1 MRRGRKRRG
10 HEVVLVSS
18 GAIALGVA
26 HLGLGKRPSEMAA
39 LQAAAATG
47 QSLLMR
53 RYADAF
59 AEHEIHVA
67 QVLLTHADLA
77 HRGRANNARAAVS
90 KLLELGALPI
100 INENDA
106 VAVDEIRFGDNDALA
121 AMVTPLCEAELLI
134 LLSDVDGLLDDRGTR
149 VPHVARID
157 DAVRSWVT
165 TKTSGVGTGGMH
177 SKLDAV
183 RTAAISGSHV
193 VIAPA
198 RARGVVA
205 RVLEG
210 EDLGT
215 LFFAPTQR
223 LRQRKHWIA
232 YTLRPRG
239 TAIVDN
245 GAAAAIQ
252 SAGRSILCV
261 GVLGVRGHFVVGDA
275 ISIASADGTEI
286 ARGLARLSATDAA
299 RLAGA
304 PKPDGSELLVH
315 RDDLVVLPA

>member
-1 MRRGRKRRG
+1 
-10 HEVVLVSS
+10 
-18 GAIALGVA
+18 
-26 HLGLGKRPSEMAA
+26 
-39 LQAAAATG
+39 
-47 QSLLMR
+47 
-53 RYADAF
+53 
-59 AEHEIHVA
+59 
-67 QVLLTHADLA
+67 
-77 HRGRANNARAAVS
+77 
-90 KLLELGALPI
+90 
-100 INENDA
+100 
-106 VAVDEIRFGDNDALA
+106 
-121 AMVTPLCEAELLI
+121 
-134 LLSDVDGLLDDRGTR
+134 
-149 VPHVARID
+149 
-157 DAVRSWVT
+157 
-165 TKTSGVGTGGMH
+165 MH